1 MNKEYEERLKDLREI
16 NSIENN
22 EIIKLSKISKKF
34 TTANK
39 NITVLKNV
47 NLTIRKGE
55 LISLNGP
62 SGSGKSTLLH
72 IIALLDQ
79 PSSGEVFFKKKN
91 LSKSNDREKDLVRK
105 KGISIIYQQNN
116 LLNDFTALE
125 NVIIPLIN
133 NEFSWEE
140 STRKAKK
147 LLSLVNLNK
156 RLNHFPSELSGG
168 EQQRV
173 AVARA
178 LVTEPDLILADE
190 PTGSLDR
197 KNSNEIFFLL
207 SELKSK
213 SRAILYATHNR
224 ELSDRADYK
233 LNILDGN
240 IIRENE

>member
-1 MNKEYEERLKDLREI
+1 MNK
-16 NSIENN
+16 
-22 EIIKLSKISKKF
+22 EIIKLSNISKKF
-34 TTANK
+34 VGGSK

-47 NLTIRKGE
+47 NLKINRGE
-55 LISLNGP
+55 LVSLTGP

-79 PSSGEVFFKKKN
+79 PTSGEVFFKKKSF
-91 LSKSNDREKDLVRK
+91 SKSNDSEKDLVRR

-116 LLNDFTALE
+116 LLSDFTALE
-125 NVIIPLIN
+125 NVTIPLVN
-133 NEFSWEE
+133 NGYQWNDA
-140 STRKAKK
+140 TKKATKI
-147 LLSLVNLNK
+147 LSLVKLSK

-178 LVTEPDLILADE
+178 LITEPDLILADE

-197 KNSNEIFFLL
+197 KTANEIFSLF
-207 SELKSK
+207 SKLKSK
-213 SRAILYATHNR
+213 NRAILYATHNR
-224 ELSDRADYK
+224 ELSNRADYK

-240 IIRENE
+240 VVRKNE

>member
-1 MNKEYEERLKDLREI
+1 MSE
-16 NSIENN
+16 

-34 TTANK
+34 KGNQK
-39 NITVLKNV
+39 DIVVLKNV
-47 NLTIRKGE
+47 NFKINKGDLVSLT
-55 LISLNGP
+55 GP

-79 PSSGEVFFKKKN
+79 PTSGEVFFKEKN
-91 LSKSNDREKDLVRK
+91 FSKSDDEEKDFVRR

-116 LLNDFTALE
+116 LLSDFTALE
-125 NVIIPLIN
+125 NVAIPLVN
-133 NEFSWEE
+133 NGYSWGE
-140 STRKAKK
+140 SIKKAIKI
-147 LLSLVNLNK
+147 LSSVNLYK

-178 LVTEPDLILADE
+178 LITEPDLILADE

-197 KNSNEIFFLL
+197 KTANEIFLL
-207 SELKSK
+207 FQKIKSEK
-213 SRAILYATHNR
+213 RAVIYATHNR
-224 ELSDRADYK
+224 ELSNKADYK

-240 IIRENE
+240 IVKKNA